1 MRSGRKIPLQEFD
14 DLTRAYGDRGELDP
28 ETCEVPGCEVEAT
41 HRAPKSPDRLNDYY
55 WFCVNHVQAYN
66 KSWNYYAG
74 MSEDEV
80 EAHIRKDTTWQ
91 RPTWRFG
98 ERGETGDGY
107 ARPRD
112 RVEDPYDVL
121 DDEGPTHEYGRS
133 RRERAGGPPVSREEH
148 IALGALDLD
157 GPVNVATLKAR
168 YKSLVK
174 RYHPDANGGS
184 KEAEER
190 LKVINHAY
198 TTLKKL
204 YSD

>member
-1 MRSGRKIPLQEFD
+1 MRSSRKIPLDDFA
-14 DLTRAYGDRGELDP
+14 DLTRAYGEQTGEDISA
-28 ETCEVPGCEVEAT
+28 CEVPGCEAAAT

-55 WFCVNHVQAYN
+55 WFCVDHVQAYN

-107 ARPRD
+107 ARARD
-112 RVEDPYDVL
+112 NVEDPYNVL
-121 DDEGPTHEYGRS
+121 DDEGPVHEYGRS

-148 IALGALDLD
+148 NALGALEID
-157 GPVNVATLKAR
+157 GPVDVATLKAR
-168 YKSLVK
+168 YKALVK

-190 LKVINHAY
+190 LKLINHAY

>member
-1 MRSGRKIPLQEFD
+1 MRNSRKIPLQEFEE
-14 DLTRAYGDRGELDP
+14 LTRAYGDQADAEIGA
-28 ETCEVPGCEVEAT
+28 CEVPGCEALAT

-55 WFCVNHVQAYN
+55 WFCVDHVQAYN

-112 RVEDPYDVL
+112 KVHDPYDVL

-148 IALGALDLD
+148 VALSALEID
-157 GPVNVATLKAR
+157 GPVNIATLKAR
-168 YKSLVK
+168 YKALVK

-190 LKVINHAY
+190 LKTINHAY